1 MERFKQFQ
9 RKLDMYLFIFL
20 SILAASSVL
29 GADTLAV
36 PGTAALE
43 TVETKLITV
52 HAEDANLPGILAILA
67 KESLKP
73 KQGCIGKGG

>member
-1 MERFKQFQ
+1 
-9 RKLDMYLFIFL
+9 MYLFIFL

-29 GADTLAV
+29 GADSLAV

-52 HAEDANLPGILAILA
+52 HAEDANLPGI
-67 KESLKP
+67 
-73 KQGCIGKGG
+73 